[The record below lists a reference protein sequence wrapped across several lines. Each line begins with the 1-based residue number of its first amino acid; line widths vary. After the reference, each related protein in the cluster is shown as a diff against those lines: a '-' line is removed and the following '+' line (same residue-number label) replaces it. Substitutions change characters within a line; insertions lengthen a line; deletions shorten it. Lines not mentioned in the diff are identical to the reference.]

1 MLFGPKRNFN
11 HGCNVA
17 NQFDLR
23 SAIVAFMDQYLVDE
37 AAYDLEFESLR
48 A

>member
-1 MLFGPKRNFN
+1 MLAPKSNFD
-11 HGCNVA
+11 HCCNVA